1 MSNNIVSG
9 ILGLGLVASNFYT
22 LSLLSNKDF
31 SFPNIAA
38 LPSNKFSSFSVRS
51 TKEGNKNEWV
61 MSSRQHDPKTLL
73 YSKDVERDEQIGR
86 RSNKTKS
93 YIHKESIASANY
105 NYTSKNTQEDIN
117 IECIETTSKA
127 SARGEVLG
135 VQTASNL
142 APTLSSVPII
152 GPLLV
157 GISMIGSRKVGQEAG
172 QMIAEEWSDN
182 C

>member
-1 MSNNIVSG
+1 MSNSIVSG
-9 ILGLGLVASNFYT
+9 ILGLGLITSNFYT
-22 LSLLSNKDF
+22 LSLLSNKEF
-31 SFPNIAA
+31 SIPNIAD
-38 LPSNKFSSFSVRS
+38 LPSNKYSSLSVRS
-51 TKEGNKNEWV
+51 THEGDKKEW
-61 MSSRQHDPKTLL
+61 MISSRQHDPKTLL
-73 YSKDVERDEQIGR
+73 YSKDVQRDEQIGR
-86 RSNKTKS
+86 KSNKTNS
-93 YIHKESIASANY
+93 YVHRETIASAN
-105 NYTSKNTQEDIN
+105 NYSTGETQEAIN

-157 GISMIGSRKVGQEAG
+157 GISMVGSRKAGQETG
-172 QMIAEEWSDN
+172 KMIAEEWSGN